1 MLLVAVA
8 INWGLLLVAMVVKG
22 ANSCSGGNV
31 EVDNGYC
38 GSNVEAANSCC
49 GGIVEDAVSYRG
61 DKGGKGCYGCCGDKI
76 AATCDSLG

>member
-1 MLLVAVA
+1 MGAA
-8 INWGLLLVAMVVKG
+8 ISVAMVVKA

-31 EVDNGYC
+31 EVDNGYY

-49 GGIVEDAVSYRG
+49 SGIVEAAVSYCG

-76 AATCDSLG
+76 AATFDSLG